1 MFFKSN
7 NYVLIVDV
15 GGTKTSMA
23 VMDTNK
29 NILFKKVY
37 LSHEIKHFTDT
48 LQQFMQLP
56 ECKHYKIKEASIAVA
71 GPINADRTNAKLT
84 NLEWTIDV
92 HNILVRTSLHRVLLL
107 NDFEAIGFG
116 VDTLKS
122 EHYLELTNHG
132 RNTDGTIAIIGAGTG
147 LGISILPKY
156 DNVHLPLQ
164 SEGGHVNLPIISND
178 NIDLK
183 LQSFLIQK
191 KRYKD
196 VEDILSGRGIVNIY
210 NFLLTQKVKHN
221 KKIKLAIHNVT
232 DAEKPAFITK
242 YALEDRD
249 ALCIRTVELFI
260 KYYARM
266 SKNLALTTLCSELI
280 IAGGIAPKIL
290 SALQDVFV
298 DEFIQHDIENMRKIL
313 ERIPIIVLV
322 DPDVSL
328 YGALNALRT

>member
-1 MFFKSN
+1 
-7 NYVLIVDV
+7 
-15 GGTKTSMA
+15 MA

>member
-1 MFFKSN
+1 MP
-7 NYVLIVDV
+7 I
-15 GGTKTSMA
+15 G
-23 VMDTNK
+23 
-29 NILFKKVY
+29 
-37 LSHEIKHFTDT
+37 LSK
-48 LQQFMQLP
+48 
-56 ECKHYKIKEASIAVA
+56 
-71 GPINADRTNAKLT
+71 GN
-84 NLEWTIDV
+84 
-92 HNILVRTSLHRVLLL
+92 
-107 NDFEAIGFG
+107 
-116 VDTLKS
+116 
-122 EHYLELTNHG
+122 G
-132 RNTDGTIAIIGAGTG
+132 RLARFWPFNP
-147 LGISILPKY
+147 ISIYWIL
-156 DNVHLPLQ
+156 
-164 SEGGHVNLPIISND
+164 ISD
-178 NIDLK
+178 IKD